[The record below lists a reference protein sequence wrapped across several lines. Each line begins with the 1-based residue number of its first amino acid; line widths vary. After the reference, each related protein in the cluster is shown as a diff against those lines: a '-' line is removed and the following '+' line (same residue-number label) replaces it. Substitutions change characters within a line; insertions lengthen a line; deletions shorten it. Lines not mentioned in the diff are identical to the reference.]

1 MCVDGSN
8 VPLNYFFPEAIL
20 STLRGYKA
28 YQFENGQPPWVFGGC
43 TAGNPQAKG
52 CYDVATPDPV
62 RPSCHAFRP
71 HCGLWTL
78 DSGQHRALNYHIGPQ
93 RVRYYSDW

>member
-62 RPSCHAFRP
+62 RPSRRRLASLDCGQQRP
-71 HCGLWTL
+71 SATRQSEL
-78 DSGQHRALNYHIGPQ
+78 SGTPLTG
-93 RVRYYSDW
+93 D

>member
-1 MCVDGSN
+1 MFVVGGSN

-62 RPSCHAFRP
+62 RLITFRLSLWTVDS
-71 HCGLWTL
+71 GLWTL
-78 DSGQHRALNYHIGPQ
+78 GSGQHRALN
-93 RVRYYSDW
+93 

>member
-1 MCVDGSN
+1 MCVVDGSN

-43 TAGNPQAKG
+43 TAANPQAKG

-71 HCGLWTL
+71 HCGLRTLDSGLWTL
-78 DSGQHRALNYHIGPQ
+78 DSIGP
-93 RVRYYSDW
+93 

>member
-1 MCVDGSN
+1 MLVVGGSN

-62 RPSCHAFRP
+62 RLTLPASLWTADSGLYS
-71 HCGLWTL
+71 GLWTL
-78 DSGQHRALNYHIGPQ
+78 DSGQHRPTTII
-93 RVRYYSDW
+93 